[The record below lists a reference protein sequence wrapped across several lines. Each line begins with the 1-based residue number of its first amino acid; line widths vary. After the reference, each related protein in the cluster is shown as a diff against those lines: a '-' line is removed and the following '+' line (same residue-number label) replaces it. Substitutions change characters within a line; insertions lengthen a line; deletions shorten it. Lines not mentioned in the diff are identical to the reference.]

1 MFIRAL
7 LERKFTGTPTAAAA
21 APVAASTP
29 KAAPAAALKGDL
41 IPENK
46 LKNSFWTLTMHLFYA
61 KPHRVSTE
69 LCVIRI

>member
-7 LERKFTGTPTAAAA
+7 LERKFTGTPTVAAA

-29 KAAPAAALKGDL
+29 KAVPAAAMKGEL

-46 LKNSFWTLTMHLFYA
+46 LKNKWTLTTTTSLLNL
-61 KPHRVSTE
+61 TE
-69 LCVIRI
+69 SVLSCAH